1 MQFRGDGQGDIGH
14 GLDYVR
20 AHNQT
25 FGGTGAGATGGTG
38 KRDRLT
44 AETLYYTSRVRS
56 LRDGTQVWKT
66 ADDSIGGW
74 AIRPLG

>member
-38 KRDRLT
+38 ERDRLT
-44 AETLYYTSRVRS
+44 AETLYYTSRVRN
-56 LRDGTQVWKT
+56 LLDGTQVWKT